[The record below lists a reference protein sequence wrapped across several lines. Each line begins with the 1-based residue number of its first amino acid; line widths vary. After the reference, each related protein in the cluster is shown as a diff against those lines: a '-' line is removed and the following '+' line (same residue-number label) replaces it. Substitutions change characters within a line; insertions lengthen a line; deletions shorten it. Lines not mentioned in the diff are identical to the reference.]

1 MRMLKLTASSIAT
14 IVFAVVIL
22 LIGFCIGFLAGYYNP
37 RTRNL
42 KEHGDPTIADLL
54 RKEIRSENIRL
65 HLRNLTAYPHLS
77 GTGGEEAVVRYISSI
92 WRENGLDPVK
102 VVPYKVLL
110 SFPNV
115 SNPNRI
121 EIRDGNGRTLFTTR
135 LVEPPLRPEHN
146 DSRVIPPFNAYSSS
160 GTPQVSSPNQES
172 PKLAYNLKNLSIE
185 FSAVFVGLSKG
196 T

>member
-1 MRMLKLTASSIAT
+1 MRMFKLTASSIAT

-42 KEHGDPTIADLL
+42 KEYGDPTIADLL
-54 RKEIRSENIRL
+54 RREIRSENIRL
-65 HLRNLTAYPHLS
+65 HLRNLTASPHLS
-77 GTGGEEAVVRYISSI
+77 GTEGDAAVVRYISRI
-92 WRENGLDPVK
+92 WSENGLDPVK
-102 VVPYKVLL
+102 IVPYKVLL

-115 SNPNRI
+115 SYPNRI

-135 LVEPPLRPEHN
+135 LVEPALRPEHN

-160 GTPQVSSPNQES
+160 GTPQVSSPNR
-172 PKLAYNLKNLSIE
+172 KN
-185 FSAVFVGLSKG
+185 
-196 T
+196 